1 MKETEPKKQFTG
13 SDYFREGIKYY
24 LKKNK
29 RERNQKVIAALAGIS
44 QPYLSQILSGADD
57 RGSFTTYDKIALA
70 CGLTLEKAL
79 EMGRALLEGEQG
91 NQAKLSLPP
100 ELLQKLS
107 GLEPQ
112 TLDFLSAWVDTF
124 WSKTV
129 IKKEE
134 WQEC

>member
-1 MKETEPKKQFTG
+1 M
-13 SDYFREGIKYY
+13 
-24 LKKNK
+24 
-29 RERNQKVIAALAGIS
+29 IAALAGIS

-79 EMGRALLEGEQG
+79 EMGRALLEGEQA

-100 ELLQKLS
+100 ELLEKLS